1 VTAAVFRRGA
11 VEVRGCAG
19 ALWIARGGEAI
30 LLDAPSGVER
40 AIFGLPAVRGLLA
53 LALSGGRIASVG
65 GMLPLLC
72 ALDDARRDDA
82 PLLVWSPMG
91 DERPGLVLEA
101 WNRGWPCRFGVTV
114 ESEAP
119 GSEFT
124 VGPFQVTTFPM
135 RRLEPSV
142 RSSSASG
149 MSRGSGVP
157 AAAAAFRVS
166 VDGCVVAFVPGAA
179 NAGLVRHVCRG
190 ADLAVI
196 EVGALSIADTIAS
209 VEKVGEAWLLG
220 PDGELVGGDPT

>member
-1 VTAAVFRRGA
+1 M
-11 VEVRGCAG
+11 
-19 ALWIARGGEAI
+19 

-40 AIFGLPAVRGLLA
+40 SISGLPSARGLLA
-53 LALSGGRIASVG
+53 LVLSGGRIASVG

-82 PLLVWSPMG
+82 SLLVWSPMG

-119 GSEFT
+119 GSEFN

-135 RRLEPSV
+135 RRLEGGP
-142 RSSSASG
+142 R
-149 MSRGSGVP
+149 SGVP